1 MPGAELAASTADA
14 VRGAELVLSLTT
26 AAAARAA
33 ATAAAPAL
41 QPGAVYADLNTG
53 SAQLKRDVAAT
64 VEDAGALFADVAV
77 MAPVPGRG
85 LRTPLLASGS
95 GAERLA
101 ELLAAAR
108 RARRGAGAEPG
119 TAAARK
125 LLRSVF
131 MKGLAAALLEG
142 AAAARAA
149 GCEDWFRPDARS
161 DARRRRRASRRPA
174 AARAAAFTPRAA
186 CTSSTARPSCCAS
199 SASSRA

>member
-1 MPGAELAASTADA
+1 M
-14 VRGAELVLSLTT
+14 RGADLVLSLTT
-26 AAAARAA
+26 AEAARAA

-41 QPGAVYADLNTG
+41 RPGAVYADLNTG

-64 VEDAGALFADVAV
+64 VEGAGALFADVAV

-101 ELLAAAR
+101 ELLR
-108 RARRGAGAEPG
+108 PLGAQVEVLGPEPG

-149 GCEDWFRPDARS
+149 GCEEWFLADARTTLAAA
-161 DARRRRRASRRPA
+161 DEHLVDRPA
-174 AARAAAFTPRAA
+174 RGQPRACRAPRARARLT
-186 CTSSTARPSCCAS
+186 RPSCCAS
-199 SASSRA
+199 SASGRA